1 MHQKHVQRE
10 ANGRRKDGDK
20 NLGEILGTRLE
31 IVYMV

>member
-10 ANGRRKDGDK
+10 AKGRRKDSDK

-31 IVYMV
+31 IVCIV